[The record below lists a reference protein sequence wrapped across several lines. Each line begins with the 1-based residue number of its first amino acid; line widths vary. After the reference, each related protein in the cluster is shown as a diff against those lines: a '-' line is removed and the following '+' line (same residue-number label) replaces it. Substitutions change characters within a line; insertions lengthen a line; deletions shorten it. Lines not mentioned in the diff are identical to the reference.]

1 MNRKILP
8 FLMPARSLIF
18 IVVFVLISV
27 IASKELQDIS
37 NTWSAVASAVNI
49 ITIIAL
55 IFMTKNDDGL
65 KKLINY
71 EKGKTT
77 PKQVV
82 GMSVLIIFLG
92 MGVMFLAGFLCYGKI
107 PYAPPMMIAPVPV
120 PLAVINLILL
130 PVSTAL
136 AEDSI
141 YLGCGVNT
149 IKNRYLSVIL
159 PSFFF
164 ALQHSFIP
172 TLPDARYMVYR
183 FLSFLPLTIVL
194 CIIYRKQRNPMP
206 IMIGH
211 AIIDVLTAGQ
221 ILATSTIP
229 GFYDMMTSL

>member
-8 FLMPARSLIF
+8 FLMPARSLVF

-27 IASKELQDIS
+27 IARKELQDIS
-37 NTWSAVASAVNI
+37 NTWSVVASAVNI
-49 ITIIAL
+49 ITVAAL
-55 IFMTKNDDGL
+55 IFMTKNDGGF

-82 GMSVLIIFLG
+82 GMSVLIICLG
-92 MGVMFLAGFLCYGKI
+92 MGGMFLAGFLCYGII
-107 PYAPPMMIAPVPV
+107 PYAPPMIIAPIPV

-149 IKNRYLSVIL
+149 IKNRYLSVIF

-164 ALQHSFIP
+164 AVQHSFIP
-172 TLPDARYMVYR
+172 TLPDVRYMVYR

-194 CIIYRKQRNPMP
+194 CIIYRKNRNPMP

-211 AIIDVLTAGQ
+211 AIIDILTAGQ
-221 ILATSTIP
+221 ILATSAIP
-229 GFYDMMTSL
+229 GFYDMMTNL

>member
-8 FLMPARSLIF
+8 FLMPARSLVF
-18 IVVFVLISV
+18 IAVFVLISV
-27 IASKELQDIS
+27 IARKELQDIS
-37 NTWSAVASAVNI
+37 NTWSAAASAVNI
-49 ITIIAL
+49 ITISAL
-55 IFMTKNDDGL
+55 IFMTKNDGGL

-71 EKGKTT
+71 EKGRTA

-82 GMSVLIIFLG
+82 GMSIRILCLG
-92 MGVMFLAGFLCYGKI
+92 MGGMFLAGFVCYGKI

-164 ALQHSFIP
+164 AIQHSFIP

-194 CIIYRKQRNPMP
+194 SIIYRKNRNPVP
-206 IMIGH
+206 IMTGH
-211 AIIDVLTAGQ
+211 AVIDLLTAGQ
-221 ILATSTIP
+221 ILATSAIP

>member
-1 MNRKILP
+1 MKRNFLP
-8 FLMPARSLIF
+8 VLMPLRSLIF
-18 IVVFVLISV
+18 IAVFIVISMIV
-27 IASKELQDIS
+27 GRGLSDIS

-49 ITIIAL
+49 ITVLAL
-55 IFMTKNDDGL
+55 IFMTQNDGGF

-71 EKGKTT
+71 EKGRTT
-77 PKQVV
+77 PKQVI
-82 GMSVLIIFLG
+82 GMSILILCLG
-92 MGVMFLAGFLCYGKI
+92 MGGMFLAGFVCYGKI
-107 PYAPPMMIAPVPV
+107 PYAPPMMIAPVPI

-141 YLGCGVNT
+141 YLGCGVGT

-164 ALQHSFIP
+164 AVQHSFIP

-194 CIIYRKQRNPMP
+194 SIIYRKNRNPVP

-211 AIIDVLTAGQ
+211 AIIDLLTAGQ
-221 ILATSTIP
+221 ILATSAIP
-229 GFYDMMTSL
+229 GFYDMMTKL

>member
-8 FLMPARSLIF
+8 FLMPARSLVF

-27 IASKELQDIS
+27 IARKELQDIS
-37 NTWSAVASAVNI
+37 NTWSVVASAVNI
-49 ITIIAL
+49 ITVAAL
-55 IFMTKNDDGL
+55 IFMTKNDGGF

-82 GMSVLIIFLG
+82 GMSVLIICLG
-92 MGVMFLAGFLCYGKI
+92 MGGMFLAGFLCYGII
-107 PYAPPMMIAPVPV
+107 PYAPPMIIAPVPA

-141 YLGCGVNT
+141 YFGCGVNT
-149 IKNRYLSVIL
+149 IKNRYLSAIL

-172 TLPDARYMVYR
+172 TLPDVRYMVYR

-194 CIIYRKQRNPMP
+194 CIIYRKNRNPMP

-211 AIIDVLTAGQ
+211 AIIDILTAGQ
-221 ILATSTIP
+221 ILATSAIP
-229 GFYDMMTSL
+229 GFYDMMTNL

>member
-1 MNRKILP
+1 MKRNFLP
-8 FLMPARSLIF
+8 VLMPLRSLIF
-18 IVVFVLISV
+18 IAVFIVISMIV
-27 IASKELQDIS
+27 GRGLSDIS

-49 ITIIAL
+49 ITVLAL
-55 IFMTKNDDGL
+55 IFMTHNDGGF

-71 EKGKTT
+71 EKGRTT
-77 PKQVV
+77 PKQVI
-82 GMSVLIIFLG
+82 GMSILILCLG
-92 MGVMFLAGFLCYGKI
+92 MGGMFLAGFVCYGKI
-107 PYAPPMMIAPVPV
+107 PYAPPMMIAPVPI

-141 YLGCGVNT
+141 YLGCGVGT

-164 ALQHSFIP
+164 AVQHSFIP

-194 CIIYRKQRNPMP
+194 SIIYRKNRNPVP

-211 AIIDVLTAGQ
+211 AIIDLLTAGQ
-221 ILATSTIP
+221 ILATSAIP
-229 GFYDMMTSL
+229 GFYDMMTGL

>member
-1 MNRKILP
+1 MNKKFLP
-8 FLMPARSLIF
+8 ALMPLRSIVFIAVF
-18 IVVFVLISV
+18 IVISM
-27 IASKELQDIS
+27 IAGKGLSDIS
-37 NTWSAVASAVNI
+37 NTWSVVASAVNI
-49 ITIIAL
+49 ITVAAL
-55 IFMTKNDDGL
+55 ILLTKNDDGF

-82 GMSVLIIFLG
+82 GMSVLIICLG
-92 MGVMFLAGFLCYGKI
+92 MGGMYLAGFLCYGII
-107 PYAPPMMIAPVPV
+107 PYAPPMMIAPIPV

-136 AEDSI
+136 AENSI

-159 PSFFF
+159 PAFFF
-164 ALQHSFIP
+164 AVQHSFIP
-172 TLPDARYMVYR
+172 TLPDARYMIYR
-183 FLSFLPLTIVL
+183 FLSFLPLTILL
-194 CIIYRKQRNPMP
+194 CIIYRKNRNPLP

-211 AIIDVLTAGQ
+211 AVIDLLTAGQ
-221 ILATSTIP
+221 ILATSAIP